1 MKLTGFD
8 EQEVAQN
15 REKFLR
21 KFSSTPEASVLVQIN
36 YDSDNFCRYAVVNEA
51 SAGEGIVWSGRTA
64 DALATKQKG
73 LALFL
78 PLADCGGVVLFDPKN
93 QALMLSHLGRHS
105 LEQNGALESVEFMQ
119 QQFGSNPNDLI
130 VAISPVA
137 ARETYPL
144 YAFEN
149 RGIDEVIINQLT
161 MAGVNT
167 ERITPPSSYTTSDPN
182 FYSHSE
188 FLAGRQKDD
197 GRFAMVAMLT

>member
-21 KFSSTPEASVLVQIN
+21 KFGTTPKKSALVQIN
-36 YDSDNFCRYAVVNEA
+36 YESDDFCRYVVADET
-51 SAGEGIVWSGRTA
+51 SAGEGIIKPGYIA
-64 DALATKQKG
+64 DALATQQKG

-149 RGIDEVIINQLT
+149 SGIDEVIIDQLT
-161 MAGVNT
+161 MAGVDT
-167 ERITPPSSYTTSDPN
+167 ERITPPHSYTTFDPN

>member
-21 KFSSTPEASVLVQIN
+21 KFGTTPKKSVLVQIN
-36 YDSDNFCRYAVVNEA
+36 YESDDFCRYAVVNETA
-51 SAGEGIVWSGRTA
+51 VGEGVVRSGRIA

-73 LALFL
+73 LALLL
-78 PLADCGGVVLFDPKN
+78 PLAECGGVVLFDPKN

-105 LEQNGALESVEFMQ
+105 LEQNGAQKSVEFMQ
-119 QQFGSNPNDLI
+119 QQFGSNPHDLL

-161 MAGVNT
+161 AAGVKVKS
-167 ERITPPSSYTTSDPN
+167 ITPPHSYTTSDPN

-188 FLAGRQKDD
+188 FLVGRQAGD

>member
-8 EQEVAQN
+8 EQVITQN
-15 REKFLR
+15 RERFLR
-21 KFSSTPEASVLVQIN
+21 KFDSTPEESVLVQIN
-36 YDSDNFCRYAVVNEA
+36 YESDVFCRYAVVNEA
-51 SAGEGIVWSGRTA
+51 SAGEGVVRSGRIA

-73 LALFL
+73 LVLFL
-78 PLADCGGVVLFDPKN
+78 PLADCGGVVLYDPKN

-105 LEQNGALESVEFMQ
+105 LEQNGAQKSVEFMQ
-119 QQFGSNPNDLI
+119 RQFGSNPNDLI

-137 ARETYPL
+137 AREAYPL

-149 RGIDEVIINQLT
+149 RGIDEVIIDQLT

-167 ERITPPSSYTTSDPN
+167 ERITSPSSYTTSDPN

-188 FLAGRQKDD
+188 FLAGRQASD